1 MTDEEIKQL
10 CNELD
15 STWNRYHSYAALARV
30 MTGKEGI
37 DYISSGSS
45 RKVYKVSDTK
55 VLKLA
60 KNVKGSAQNN
70 TEADWALPRYGC
82 VSDWYAVSNNDS
94 IWILSEL
101 CHKAKQSDFR
111 AKLGISWRDYINYV
125 RYICSERNPRN
136 YRYFHIER
144 PEKFSEW
151 IEEENLLGYIY
162 EYIGDFNPPCGDLIR
177 ISSYGI
183 NTAGE
188 IVLVDS
194 GLSESVLSDHYSRKD
209 ESVINN
215 DKEIKME
222 PKVKKALYLL
232 ENIGYTITP
241 MNEWTASFKHSA
253 QYKSNQELIDTIKS
267 KYDKWYKLR
276 AVPEGDHL
284 WDELVDSYERD
295 LIDLVVDE
303 YDALKNGKP
312 VDMTSYLIHADDLYP
327 EFFELMQKVG
337 AKTFKINTKEA
348 FGGKAYYLYRA
359 ITKSNIQL
367 RPDLQDTSAPE
378 YAFFI
383 IKD

>member
-15 STWNRYHSYAALARV
+15 SAWNRYHSYTALARI
-30 MTGKEGI
+30 MAGKEGI
-37 DYISSGSS
+37 DYVSSGSS

-60 KNVKGSAQNN
+60 KNVKGSAQND
-70 TEADWALPRYGC
+70 TEADWALPKYGC

-111 AKLGISWRDYINYV
+111 TKLGINWKDYINYV
-125 RYICSERNPRN
+125 RYICSERNPRD

-194 GLSESVLSDHYSRKD
+194 GLSESVLSNHYTRKN
-209 ESVINN
+209 ESAINN
-215 DKEIKME
+215 GKENKMKPE
-222 PKVKKALYLL
+222 LKKALYLL
-232 ENIGYTITP
+232 ENIGYTVTP
-241 MNEWTASFKHSA
+241 MNESE
-253 QYKSNQELIDTIKS
+253 QQNLIDTIKV
-267 KYDKWYKLR
+267 KYDEWEEIR
-276 AVPEGDHL
+276 NTPEGDDL
-284 WDELVDSYERD
+284 WDELVDSYGHD
-295 LIDLVVDE
+295 LIDLAVDE

-312 VDMTSYLIHADDLYP
+312 VDMTGYLAHADALYP

-337 AKTFKINTKEA
+337 AKAFKINTEEA
-348 FGGKAYYLYRA
+348 FGGKACYFYQA
-359 ITKSNIQL
+359 IAEGNIQL
-367 RPDLQDTSAPE
+367 HPE
-378 YAFFI
+378 AYDSNDPKYAFFT

>member
-1 MTDEEIKQL
+1 MTEEEIKQL

-15 STWNRYHSYAALARV
+15 TTWNRYHSYAALARV
-30 MTGKEGI
+30 MSGKEGV
-37 DYISSGSS
+37 DYVSSGSS

-60 KNVKGSAQNN
+60 KNIKGSAQNN

-82 VSDWYAVSNNDS
+82 VSDWYDVSNNDS

-111 AKLGISWRDYINYV
+111 TKLGISWRDYINYV

-215 DKEIKME
+215 DKEIKMKPE
-222 PKVKKALYLL
+222 LKKALYLL
-232 ENIGYTITP
+232 ENIGYTVKP
-241 MNEWTASFKHSA
+241 MNESA
-253 QYKSNQELIDTIKS
+253 QQDLVDTIKS
-267 KYDKWYKLR
+267 KYDEWEELR
-276 AVPEGDHL
+276 NTPEGDDL
-284 WDELVDSYERD
+284 WDEMVDAYGND
-295 LIDLVVDE
+295 LIDLAVDE
-303 YDALKNGKP
+303 YDAIKNGKP
-312 VDMTSYLIHADDLYP
+312 VDMTSYLVRADALYP

-337 AKTFKINTKEA
+337 AKAFKINTKEA
-348 FGGKAYYLYRA
+348 FGGKAYYLYQA
-359 ITKSNIQL
+359 IAEGNIQL
-367 RPDLQDTSAPE
+367 HPEAYDSNTPE
-378 YAFFI
+378 YAFFT

>member
-30 MTGKEGI
+30 MAGKEGI

-70 TEADWALPRYGC
+70 TEADWALPRYSC
-82 VSDWYAVSNNDS
+82 VSNWYAVSNNDS

-111 AKLGISWRDYINYV
+111 TKLGISWRDYINYV
-125 RYICSERNPRN
+125 RYICSERNPRY
-136 YRYFHIER
+136 YRYFYIER

-194 GLSESVLSDHYSRKD
+194 GLSESVLSDHYSRKN

-215 DKEIKME
+215 GEENKMK
-222 PKVKKALYLL
+222 PNVKKALYLL
-232 ENIGYTITP
+232 ENIGYTVTP
-241 MNEWTASFKHSA
+241 MNESE
-253 QYKSNQELIDTIKS
+253 QQNLIDTIKS
-267 KYDKWYKLR
+267 KYDEWNELR
-276 AVPEGDHL
+276 NTPEGDDL
-284 WDELVDSYERD
+284 WDEMVDAYGHE
-295 LIDLVVDE
+295 LIDLAVDE
-303 YDALKNGKP
+303 YDNLKNGKP
-312 VDMTSYLIHADDLYP
+312 VDMTGYLAHADALYP
-327 EFFELMQKVG
+327 EFFELMQKAG
-337 AKTFKINTKEA
+337 AKAFKINTKEA
-348 FGGKAYYLYRA
+348 FGGKAYYLYQVLA
-359 ITKSNIQL
+359 EGNVQL
-367 RPDLQDTSAPE
+367 HLESYNSHEPS
-378 YAFFI
+378 YAFFT

>member
-1 MTDEEIKQL
+1 MTEEEIKQL

-15 STWNRYHSYAALARV
+15 ATWNRYHSYAALARV
-30 MTGKEGI
+30 MSGKEGV
-37 DYISSGSS
+37 DYVSSGSS

-60 KNVKGSAQNN
+60 KNIKGSAQNN

-82 VSDWYAVSNNDS
+82 VSDWYNVSNNNS

-111 AKLGISWRDYINYV
+111 TKLGISWRDYINYV

-215 DKEIKME
+215 DKEIKMKPE
-222 PKVKKALYLL
+222 LKKALYLL
-232 ENIGYTITP
+232 ENIGYTVKP
-241 MNEWTASFKHSA
+241 MNESA
-253 QYKSNQELIDTIKS
+253 QQDLVDTIKS
-267 KYDKWYKLR
+267 KYDEWEELR
-276 AVPEGDHL
+276 NTPEGDDL
-284 WDELVDSYERD
+284 WDEMVDAYGND
-295 LIDLVVDE
+295 LIDLAVDE
-303 YDALKNGKP
+303 YDAIKNGKP
-312 VDMTSYLIHADDLYP
+312 VDMTSYLVRADALYP

-337 AKTFKINTKEA
+337 AKAFKINTKEA
-348 FGGKAYYLYRA
+348 FGGKAYYLYQA
-359 ITKSNIQL
+359 IAEGNIQL
-367 RPDLQDTSAPE
+367 HPEAYDSNTPE
-378 YAFFI
+378 YAFFT

>member
-111 AKLGISWRDYINYV
+111 TRLGISWQDYINYV

-136 YRYFHIER
+136 YRYYHIER

-162 EYIGDFNPPCGDLIR
+162 GYIGDFNPPCGDLTR

-194 GLSESVLSDHYSRKD
+194 GLSESVLSDHYSRKN

-215 DKEIKME
+215 GKENKMKPE
-222 PKVKKALYLL
+222 VKKALYLL
-232 ENIGYTITP
+232 ENIGYTVTP
-241 MNEWTASFKHSA
+241 MNESEQQSV
-253 QYKSNQELIDTIKS
+253 IDTIKS
-267 KYDKWYKLR
+267 KYDEWNELR
-276 AVPEGDHL
+276 NTPEGDDL
-284 WDELVDSYERD
+284 WDEMVDAYGND
-295 LIDLVVDE
+295 LIDLAVDE
-303 YDALKNGKP
+303 YDNLKNGKP
-312 VDMTSYLIHADDLYP
+312 VDMTGYLAHADALYP
-327 EFFELMQKVG
+327 EFFELMQKAG
-337 AKTFKINTKEA
+337 AKAFKINTKEA
-348 FGGKAYYLYRA
+348 FEGKAYYLYQVL
-359 ITKSNIQL
+359 TEGNVQL
-367 RPDLQDTSAPE
+367 HTEAYNSHEPS
-378 YAFFI
+378 YAFFT

>member
-30 MTGKEGI
+30 MAGKEGI
-37 DYISSGSS
+37 DYVSSGSS

-125 RYICSERNPRN
+125 RYICSERNPRD

-194 GLSESVLSDHYSRKD
+194 GLSESVLSDHYSRKN

-215 DKEIKME
+215 GKEIKMKPE
-222 PKVKKALYLL
+222 LKKALYLL
-232 ENIGYTITP
+232 ENIGYSVRQLNESSDVVDTIKAKYDRWEEVRNTP
-241 MNEWTASFKHSA
+241 EGDDLWD
-253 QYKSNQELIDTIKS
+253 ELIDT
-267 KYDKWYKLR
+267 YGY
-276 AVPEGDHL
+276 
-284 WDELVDSYERD
+284 ELVD
-295 LIDLVVDE
+295 LVSDE
-303 YDALKNGKP
+303 YDNIISNKP
-312 VDMTSYLIHADDLYP
+312 LDMSGYLRNADALYP
-327 EFFELMQKVG
+327 EFFELMRKVG
-337 AKTFKINTKEA
+337 ARAFKINTKEA
-348 FGGKAYYLYRA
+348 FGGKAYYLYQVIA
-359 ITKSNIQL
+359 EGNVQL
-367 RPDLQDTSAPE
+367 HPEAYNSSAPE
-378 YAFFI
+378 YAFFT

>member
-1 MTDEEIKQL
+1 MTEEEIKQL

-30 MTGKEGI
+30 MSGKEGI

-60 KNVKGSAQNN
+60 KNIKGSAQNN

-82 VSDWYAVSNNDS
+82 VSDWYDVSNNDS

-111 AKLGISWRDYINYV
+111 TRLGISWRDYINYV

-215 DKEIKME
+215 DKEIKMKPE
-222 PKVKKALYLL
+222 LKKALYLL
-232 ENIGYTITP
+232 ENIGYTVKP
-241 MNEWTASFKHSA
+241 MNESA
-253 QYKSNQELIDTIKS
+253 QQDLVDTIKS
-267 KYDKWYKLR
+267 KYDEWEELR
-276 AVPEGDHL
+276 NTPEGDDL
-284 WDELVDSYERD
+284 WDEMVDAYGND
-295 LIDLVVDE
+295 LIDLAVDE
-303 YDALKNGKP
+303 YDAIKNGKP
-312 VDMTSYLIHADDLYP
+312 VDMTGYLAHADALYP

-337 AKTFKINTKEA
+337 AKAFKINTKEA
-348 FGGKAYYLYRA
+348 FGGKAYYLYQA
-359 ITKSNIQL
+359 IAEGNIQL
-367 RPDLQDTSAPE
+367 HPEAYNSSTPE
-378 YAFFI
+378 YAFFT

>member
-15 STWNRYHSYAALARV
+15 SAWNRYHSYAALARV
-30 MTGKEGI
+30 MAEKEGI

-215 DKEIKME
+215 DKEIKMK
-222 PKVKKALYLL
+222 PQVKKALYLL
-232 ENIGYTITP
+232 ENIGYSVTP
-241 MNEWTASFKHSA
+241 MNESE
-253 QYKSNQELIDTIKS
+253 QQNLVDTIKS
-267 KYDKWYKLR
+267 KYDEWEELR
-276 AVPEGDHL
+276 NTPEGDDL
-284 WDELVDSYERD
+284 WDEMVDAYGND
-295 LIDLVVDE
+295 LIDLAVDE
-303 YDALKNGKP
+303 YDAIKNGKP
-312 VDMTSYLIHADDLYP
+312 VDMTGYLAHADALYP
-327 EFFELMQKVG
+327 KFFELMQKVG
-337 AKTFKINTKEA
+337 AKTFKINTKKA
-348 FGGKAYYLYRA
+348 FDGNAYYFYRA
-359 ITKSNIQL
+359 IAESNIQL
-367 RPDLQDTSAPE
+367 HLETQDSNAPE
-378 YAFFI
+378 YAFFT